1 MNPIRIHSRTRIAA
15 TLASALLGATL
26 SAGALAQAWPSRPIL
41 WLYPFGESAATG
53 WVRTLAQEM
62 SKTLGQ
68 SVLVE
73 NKPGMGG
80 RIGMNQLMAAK
91 PDGYTIS
98 IVVPSMV
105 AYQPL
110 TSPTFK
116 IEPGKSYTAITQ
128 IYNLKLNLYGSN
140 KVPYNDIK
148 GLVAFAKA
156 NPGKLNYGSTG
167 TASTGHF
174 AGELLS
180 RGAGIQM
187 VHVPYKGEGDQTA
200 AAIAGDLHLY
210 ITSGGPKTSVEAGR
224 IQVLGTTGDTRS
236 KTFPNIP
243 TAKEQ
248 GVDFVMTQ
256 WMGVVGPPGLPADII
271 SRLSQAIT
279 AAMKE
284 ASPIKA
290 SEIAGVEPT
299 PSVSPE
305 AFAALIRADM
315 KALEPVVKA
324 TGIVTD

>member
-116 IEPGKSYTAITQ
+116 IEPGKTYTAITQ

-256 WMGVVGPPGLPADII
+256 GMGVVGPPGLPADII

>member
-187 VHVPYKGEGDQTA
+187 VHVPSKGEGDQTA

>member
-15 TLASALLGATL
+15 TLVATLFGATL

-116 IEPGKSYTAITQ
+116 IEPGKSYAAITQ

-284 ASPIKA
+284 PSPVKA

-299 PSVSPE
+299 PNVSPE

>member
-1 MNPIRIHSRTRIAA
+1 MKTSRTLVRGITAIALV
-15 TLASALLGATL
+15 TASAGVA
-26 SAGALAQAWPSRPIL
+26 AQAWPNRPIT
-41 WLYPFGESAATG
+41 WMYPFGESAATA

-68 SVLVE
+68 PVVVE

-80 RIGMNQLMAAK
+80 RIGLTQALAAK
-91 PDGYTIS
+91 PDGYMIS
-98 IVVPSMV
+98 IAVPSMV

-148 GLVAFAKA
+148 GLVAYAKA

-167 TASTGHF
+167 VASTGHF

-200 AAIAGDLHLY
+200 AAIAGDLHLF
-210 ITSGGPKTSVEAGR
+210 ITSAGPKPNVEAGR

-236 KTFPNIP
+236 KVFPNIP

-256 WMGVVGPPGLPADII
+256 WMGVVAPAGLPADIVN
-271 SRLSQAIT
+271 RLNQAIT

-284 ASPIKA
+284 PAPMKA
-290 SEIAGVEPT
+290 SEVAGVEPT
-299 PSVSPE
+299 PGVSPD

-324 TGIVTD
+324 SGIVTD

>member
-1 MNPIRIHSRTRIAA
+1 MNPIRRHSGTRIAA
-15 TLASALLGATL
+15 TLVATLFGATL

>member
-1 MNPIRIHSRTRIAA
+1 MKTSRAIVRGIAA
-15 TLASALLGATL
+15 IALVTA
-26 SAGALAQAWPSRPIL
+26 SAGAAAQAWPSRPIT

-148 GLVAFAKA
+148 GLVAYAKA

-167 TASTGHF
+167 VASTGHF

-210 ITSGGPKTSVEAGR
+210 ITSAGPKPNVDAGR
-224 IQVLGTTGDTRS
+224 IQVLGTTGETRS
-236 KTFPNIP
+236 KVFPNTP

-256 WMGVVGPPGLPADII
+256 WMGVVAPPGLPADIT
-271 SRLSQAIT
+271 SRLNQAIT

-284 ASPIKA
+284 AAPMKA
-290 SEIAGVEPT
+290 SEVAGVEPT
-299 PSVSPE
+299 PNVSPD

>member
-1 MNPIRIHSRTRIAA
+1 MKSGVLHTAVGLALVASLAVFAA
-15 TLASALLGATL
+15 TLST
-26 SAGALAQAWPSRPIL
+26 GALAQAWPSRPIL

-116 IEPGKSYTAITQ
+116 IEPGKSYTPITQ

-236 KTFPNIP
+236 KTFPNTP

-256 WMGVVGPPGLPADII
+256 WMGVVAPPGLPADII
-271 SRLSQAIT
+271 SRLNQTIT

-284 ASPIKA
+284 PSPVKA

-299 PSVSPE
+299 PNVSPE
-305 AFAALIRADM
+305 VFAALIRADM

-324 TGIVTD
+324 TGIVTE